1 MQFCINS
8 QTLNKGTVQWDFLPP
23 FLYIIRVC
31 LGHWPMGYLILV
43 KISRGYSNFKFKKSD
58 SPGYDTLGRLTRRD
72 IILREDQTRWVW
84 YPGEIDPPGMIPR
97 GDWLAGYDTLGR
109 LTRRVWYPGEI
120 DLSKYH
126 IRGDWQIS
134 IWITLRMT
142 RELYGLQNYLA
153 LC

>member
-84 YPGEIDPPGMIPR
+84 YPGEIDTPSMIPW
-97 GDWLAGYDTLGR
+97 GDWLVKVSYPGR
-109 LTRRVWYPGEI
+109 LKNFNLNNSANDTRAIWFTKLFSTLLG
-120 DLSKYH
+120 KT
-126 IRGDWQIS
+126 WQAKSFIA
-134 IWITLRMT
+134 
-142 RELYGLQNYLA
+142 E
-153 LC
+153 